1 MKIAE
6 VVRGAW
12 RRVAGVSAGVNSH
25 VSQNRRD
32 MGHPIVETGRRR
44 TVALPSIFNS
54 YGPLTEAMPKPTPYN
69 LRRFSE
75 TPIARRAINCIK
87 DRIAGMRWRVQ
98 PRQGYSLESIPF
110 GAERVRILTSNF
122 EAPNPD
128 DSFRSMAEQVLED
141 IIVGGYGAI
150 EVQRDP
156 GWEGT
161 LLGFSENPH
170 SSQSRGE
177 VGHPNA
183 SPSLRSGSA
192 GRTNASAPT
201 RTWRTG
207 VSAAPLPLVLWPVD
221 GASIRMNVDWDGSP
235 TSQRYLQVSD
245 SSNTKIELDDDELIY
260 IRLNPRTHTPF
271 GLGRLEVA
279 FETINAFLG
288 AHRYAGRLASN
299 SVVQYA
305 LWLQDLTPEH
315 HERLIR
321 WWQDEIE
328 GTGKVPILSVESK
341 PEVLRFGGGT
351 DADLRLQ
358 WQEFLLRVVASA
370 FDLPPFYLGVE
381 RDVNRSTAEEM
392 SDLAFRQAI
401 VPTARLLAESLTRDA
416 IAKKL
421 GWNDLEFAFAEL
433 DTTDPLE
440 EAQIQEILLRNG
452 VVTVNE
458 VRRMRGLGEMEQT
471 SHP

>member
-1 MKIAE
+1 MKITE
-6 VVRGAW
+6 TLRGAW
-12 RRVAGVSAGVNSH
+12 RRMAGVSAVGLSDT
-25 VSQNRRD
+25 QLAKQ
-32 MGHPIVETGRRR
+32 RR
-44 TVALPSIFNS
+44 TSALPSIFNS
-54 YGPLTEAMPKPTPYN
+54 YGPLSEAMPKPTPYN

-98 PRQGYSLESIPF
+98 PRQGYSLEMIPD
-110 GAERVRILTSNF
+110 GAARVRLLTDNF
-122 EAPNPD
+122 DAPNPD
-128 DSFRSMAEQVLED
+128 DSFRSLAEQVLED

-150 EVQRDP
+150 EVQATGD
-156 GWEGT
+156 
-161 LLGFSENPH
+161 SEH
-170 SSQSRGE
+170 
-177 VGHPNA
+177 
-183 SPSLRSGSA
+183 
-192 GRTNASAPT
+192 
-201 RTWRTG
+201 
-207 VSAAPLPLVLWPVD
+207 PLVLWPVD

-235 TSQRYLQVSD
+235 QSQRYVQVTNQSLAN
-245 SSNTKIELDDDELIY
+245 SQVKLDDDELIY

-288 AHRYAGRLASN
+288 AHRYASRLASN

-328 GTGKVPILSVESK
+328 GTGKVPILSAESK

-358 WQEFLLRVVASA
+358 WQEFLLRVVADA

-381 RDVNRSTAEEM
+381 RDVNRSTAEEFN
-392 SDLAFRQAI
+392 DLAFRQAI
-401 VPTARLLAESLTRDA
+401 VPTARLLAESLTRGA

-421 GWNDLEFAFAEL
+421 GWSDLEFVFADVE
-433 DTTDPLE
+433 TTDPME
-440 EAQIQEILLRNG
+440 EAQIQQILLQTG
-452 VVTVNE
+452 VLTVNE
-458 VRRMRGLGEMEQT
+458 VRRMRGLPELQG
-471 SHP
+471 